1 MAFCG
6 AAPAPFSSGAPHRNT
21 IPSMAKTRN
30 IESEIR
36 SLVDSFVNEISAR
49 VRESALDSLRQA
61 IEGHAAPAARAGR
74 KPGRRAAAAPAA
86 PGTPGRRGRKPS
98 AASVQAA
105 ADLQAHVSAN
115 PGQRLEEIG
124 AALGQDTKGLK
135 GPAARLVRDGILRT
149 EGRRRGT
156 RYYPGSGKPAAG
168 GRKAKRGRKAG
179 RKGRKGRR

>member
-1 MAFCG
+1 MDI
-6 AAPAPFSSGAPHRNT
+6 H
-21 IPSMAKTRN
+21 SMADENPGLMVKN
-30 IESEIR
+30 PNLESEIR
-36 SLVDSFVNEISAR
+36 SLVDSFVSEISAR
-49 VRESALDSLRQA
+49 VRQAALDSLRQA
-61 IEGHAAPAARAGR
+61 IEGNAPAARRGR
-74 KPGRRAAAAPAA
+74 PARAAAPAA
-86 PGTPGRRGRKPS
+86 AGTPGRRGRKPS

-135 GPAARLVRDGILRT
+135 GPASRLVRDGILRT

-156 RYYPGSGKPAAG
+156 RYFPGSGQ
-168 GRKAKRGRKAG
+168 AKRGAKAR